1 MRSITEFVCVPHPN
15 RAKATMII
23 ATTVFVGVYIISRQ
37 IKLFVLQLQGGIFYF
52 AKVFAATKTFEILD
66 LENGIS

>member
-1 MRSITEFVCVPHPN
+1 
-15 RAKATMII
+15 MII